1 MRVWC
6 SGFNRKGKGETLK
19 KEARGSRVFHERVGF
34 TVGSRV
40 NWDRDLKTS
49 QRVSGFQGKMDDEI
63 QSSEA
68 FAVRLATSRVRSTLR
83 LRCRAAFE
91 HYQATWELC

>member
-49 QRVSGFQGKMDDEI
+49 QRVSGFRERWMMRFRVQKLSQCGSL
-63 QSSEA
+63 QAGSEA
-68 FAVRLATSRVRSTLR
+68 P
-83 LRCRAAFE
+83 
-91 HYQATWELC
+91 